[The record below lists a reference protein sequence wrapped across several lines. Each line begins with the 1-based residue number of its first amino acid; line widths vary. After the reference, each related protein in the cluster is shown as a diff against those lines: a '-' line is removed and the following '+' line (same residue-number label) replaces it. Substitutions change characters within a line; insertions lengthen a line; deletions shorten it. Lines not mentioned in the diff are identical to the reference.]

1 MQRRA
6 GADARVVV
14 PGERAIQAGVTILT
28 ASGLTKSFGPHVVLD
43 GIDLSIHQGERV
55 GLVGANGSGKSTLA
69 RILANEDVPDTGEI
83 AVRREARVMYL
94 AQEPVLDPTRNVLE
108 TVLMG
113 MSAWWS
119 AKERYDA
126 ASRTLE
132 EGKGDLER
140 ALTVQTS
147 AHAELEQ
154 HGGFD
159 VSHRALA
166 VMGALGVRNPEA
178 SVTNLSGGEKRRVA
192 LARLLVA
199 EPDLAILDEPTN
211 HLDIDAIEWLELH
224 LADTFRGSVLLI
236 THDRYF
242 LDGVVDRTL
251 EVERGKVF
259 GYVGGFGDYLAG
271 KAARI
276 ALAERTE
283 QNRQNFLRKELDW
296 LSRSPP
302 ARTTKQQARIERA
315 EQAVASRPAPK
326 ADKLDLQLAT
336 TRAGKSVLDLD
347 HIAIDVEAD
356 QGRPARRLVD
366 DFTFHL
372 TQGERV
378 GVLGPNGCGKS
389 TLLRAILGE
398 HPLAKGRIAL
408 GKNARIA
415 YLSQHRTGLDED
427 KTILE
432 NVAEGRT
439 HVRIGDRDVHAISYM
454 ENFLFSSSDLRK
466 PVKALSG
473 GERTRVALA
482 KLLKQ
487 ETSLLLLDEPT
498 NDLDL
503 DTLAAL
509 EGLLLEH
516 DITAIVV
523 THDRWFLDR
532 IATSILWFEGS
543 GKITRLA
550 GNFTSVRE
558 YREKH
563 RQPAE
568 PAPKS
573 APQPSAAS
581 ASPAPS
587 KKKPGLSYKEQK
599 ELDQIEAQIMTVEEK
614 AAELDAILSDP
625 NLYQTRAGEVGDL
638 VSQRDAQRAEAE
650 RLMNRW
656 AELEEKK
663 AAT

>member
-1 MQRRA
+1 
-6 GADARVVV
+6 
-14 PGERAIQAGVTILT
+14 VTILT
-28 ASGLTKSFGPHVVLD
+28 ASGITKSFGPHSVLA
-43 GIDLSIHQGERV
+43 GIDLSIHEGERV

-69 RILANEDVPDTGEI
+69 KILASEDVADTGEI

-94 AQEPVLDPTRNVLE
+94 QQEPKLDPAHDVLE
-108 TVLMG
+108 TVLRG
-113 MSAWWS
+113 MSAWWT

-126 ASRTLE
+126 ASKDLE
-132 EGKGDLER
+132 AGRNLER
-140 ALTVQTS
+140 ALLAQTD
-147 AHAELEQ
+147 AHAALERL
-154 HGGFD
+154 GGFD
-159 VSHRALA
+159 QSHRALA
-166 VMGALGVRNPEA
+166 ILSALGVRDPHSSVEA
-178 SVTNLSGGEKRRVA
+178 LSGGEKRRVA

-199 EPDLAILDEPTN
+199 EPELAILDEPTN
-211 HLDIDAIEWLELH
+211 HLDIDAIEWLELY
-224 LADTFRGSVLLI
+224 LADTFRGAVLLI

-251 EVERGKVF
+251 EIERGKAF
-259 GYVGGFGDYLAG
+259 GYDGGFGDYLAG
-271 KAARI
+271 KAERI

-315 EQAVASRPAPK
+315 ESALKNRPPPSK
-326 ADKLDLQLAT
+326 KELDLQLAT

-347 HIAIDVEAD
+347 HIALDAPD
-356 QGRPARRLVD
+356 DGRRLVT

-378 GVLGPNGCGKS
+378 GVLGKNGAGKS
-389 TLLRAILGE
+389 TLLKAILGE
-398 HPLAKGRIAL
+398 HPLAAGRISL

-427 KTILE
+427 KSILE
-432 NVAEGRT
+432 NVAEGRS
-439 HVRIGDRDVHAISYM
+439 HVRIGDKEVHAISYL
-454 ENFLFSSSDLRK
+454 ENFLFTSSDLRK

-482 KLLKQ
+482 KLLRQ

-516 DITAIVV
+516 DITTIVV

-532 IATSILWFEGS
+532 VASSILWFEGD
-543 GKITRLA
+543 GRVTRLA

-558 YREKH
+558 FRERH
-563 RQPAE
+563 RQSE
-568 PAPKS
+568 APKKVS
-573 APQPSAAS
+573 APAAE
-581 ASPAPS
+581 AP
-587 KKKPGLSYKEQK
+587 KKKAGLSYKEQK
-599 ELDQIEAQIMTVEEK
+599 ELDAIEGVIAGLEEK
-614 AAELDAILSDP
+614 IAALDGELADPSFYQSRAAELPAKTSALEKLRSE
-625 NLYQTRAGEVGDL
+625 L
-638 VSQRDAQRAEAE
+638 EAK
-650 RLMNRW
+650 MNRW
-656 AELEEKK
+656 AELEEKR
-663 AAT
+663 A